1 VARARRTR
9 AGNEGGGSQVAET
22 NIANRD
28 PMSRAATRQLLWLA
42 GAAILGI
49 AALLAALG
57 WAANLTGGGAA
68 ASRALDF
75 ESRTVTTSTR
85 NDFPQLDS
93 TRSKDVESYNILHTV
108 MEGLLRYDVNSNLQ
122 PGVAER
128 WELDGTRATFYLRDS
143 SRWSDGKP
151 VTAHD
156 FVFAWR
162 LAVLP
167 ATASEYA
174 FLLYP
179 VKNGEAINRGELP
192 PESLGVRAV
201 GDRILEVELE
211 NPIAYFHKLT
221 AAQTY
226 YPIREDFFKSRDGR
240 YAADAEDMLYNGPF
254 RITRWVHGASLR
266 MEKNDLYWDKDS
278 IWLNAIDI
286 AYITPDAVARLNLFQ
301 DGRVADVDYLP
312 GEALDQ
318 VLQQRWPLR
327 RYNDGS
333 MWFIELNFREGRLT
347 RNFHLRRAL
356 QLANDPNEL
365 VYKVLK
371 TPSFTPAESLYPA
384 SIKGEHGLFRAE
396 YPPPRVTTDLV
407 AARAELE
414 LARQELGLDEFPAL
428 VLLAD
433 DTPAAITH
441 SEYLQEYLRRNL
453 GLEIRIDRQNFR
465 QRLEKQ
471 QQGEFDLTLKGW
483 SADYDDP
490 LSFADLFASWNLNNN
505 GRYSN
510 SALDDQVR
518 IAQESL
524 DQGERLRAFAEVQR
538 ILIDDAVI
546 LMAYERGVMYVQ
558 DARLKNVARR
568 FMGPP
573 TDYSRAYIT
582 EEP

>member
-1 VARARRTR
+1 MSER
-9 AGNEGGGSQVAET
+9 
-22 NIANRD
+22 NIATRD
-28 PMSRAATRQLLWLA
+28 PMTRAAARQLVWLA
-42 GAAILGI
+42 GVAIAG
-49 AALLAALG
+49 LAALIG
-57 WAANLTGGGAA
+57 ALAWAATLTGGGAA
-68 ASRALDF
+68 SSQALDF
-75 ESRTVTTSTR
+75 ETRTVTTSIR
-85 NDFPQLDS
+85 NEPPNLDT
-93 TRSKDVESYNILHTV
+93 TRSIDVESYNIQHTV

-128 WELDGTRATFYLRDS
+128 WELDGTRATFWLRPDS
-143 SRWSDGKP
+143 LWSDGKP

-162 LAVLP
+162 TAVDP
-167 ATASEYA
+167 KTASQYA
-174 FLLYP
+174 FLIYP
-179 VKNGEAINRGELP
+179 VKNAAAINRGEMPL
-192 PESLGVRAV
+192 EALGVRAA
-201 GDRILEVELE
+201 GDRVLEVDLE

-226 YPIREDFFKSRDGR
+226 YPIREDFYKSRNGR
-240 YAADAEDMLYNGPF
+240 YGADAADLLYNGPF
-254 RITRWVHGASLR
+254 RIERWVHGASLR
-266 MEKNDLYWDKDS
+266 MVKNDLYWDKDA
-278 IWLNAIDI
+278 IWLNVIDI

-301 DGRVADVDYLP
+301 DGRLADVDYLP

-327 RYNDGS
+327 KYNDGS

-347 RNFHLRRAL
+347 RNYNLRRAL
-356 QLANDPNEL
+356 QLANDQTEL

-371 TPSFTPAESLYPA
+371 TPSFTIAESIFPA
-384 SIKGEHGLFRAE
+384 YVKGEHGLFRQE

-407 AARAELE
+407 KAREHLE
-414 LARQELGLDEFPAL
+414 MARQELGLDTFPPL

-433 DTPAAITH
+433 DTPGAITH

-453 GLEIRIDRQNFR
+453 GLEVRIDRQNFR

-471 QQGEFDLTLKGW
+471 NQGEFDLTIKGW

-505 GRYSN
+505 GRYVN
-510 SALDDQVR
+510 PELDANVR
-518 IAQESL
+518 IAERSL
-524 DQGERLRAFAEVQR
+524 DQAERLRAFAEVQR
-538 ILIDDAVI
+538 ILIEDAVI
-546 LMAYERGVMYVQ
+546 LMAYERGVLYVQ

-568 FMGPP
+568 VIGPP
-573 TDYSRAYIT
+573 TDYARAYIA

>member
-1 VARARRTR
+1 MAERTK
-9 AGNEGGGSQVAET
+9 AP
-22 NIANRD
+22 RD
-28 PMSRAATRQLLWLA
+28 SMSRAATRQLAWMGG
-42 GAAILGI
+42 GAVVGLV
-49 AALLAALG
+49 ALLAVLG
-57 WAANLTGGGAA
+57 WAATLTGGGAA
-68 ASRALDF
+68 ASQGLDF
-75 ESRTVTTSTR
+75 KTRTVTTSIR
-85 NDFPQLDS
+85 NEPPNLDS

-128 WELDGTRATFYLRDS
+128 WELDGTRATFWLRANAL
-143 SRWSDGKP
+143 WSDGKP

-162 LAVLP
+162 LAVDP

-179 VKNGEAINRGELP
+179 VKNGAAINEGKMPREM
-192 PESLGVRAV
+192 LGVRAV
-201 GDRILEVELE
+201 SDRVLEVELE

-226 YPIREDFFKSRDGR
+226 YPIREDFFNSRQGR
-240 YAADAEDMLYNGPF
+240 YAADADDMLYNGPF
-254 RITRWVHGASLR
+254 RVTRWVHGASLR

-278 IWLNAIDI
+278 IWLNVINI
-286 AYITPDAVARLNLFQ
+286 GYITPDAVARLNLFQ

-318 VLQQRWPLR
+318 VLQQRWQLR

-333 MWFIELNFREGRLT
+333 MWFIELNFRDGRIT
-347 RNFHLRRAL
+347 TNYHFRRAL
-356 QLANDPNEL
+356 LLANDPAEL
-365 VYKVLK
+365 VYKVLQ
-371 TPSFTPAESLYPA
+371 TPSYTPAESLFP
-384 SIKGEHGLFRAE
+384 STMKGEHGLFRQE
-396 YPPPRVTTDLV
+396 YPPPHVTTDLA
-407 AARAELE
+407 AARAELD
-414 LARQELGLDEFPAL
+414 LARQELKLDTFPPL
-428 VLLAD
+428 VLLTD
-433 DTPAAITH
+433 DTPGAVKH

-453 GLEIRIDRQNFR
+453 GLDTKVDRQNFR

-471 QQGEFDLTLKGW
+471 RLGEFDITIKGW

-505 GRYSN
+505 GRYN
-510 SALDDQVR
+510 NPALDEQVK

-524 DQGERLRAFAEVQR
+524 DPNERLRAFAEVQR

-546 LMAYERGVMYVQ
+546 IMAYERGVMYVQ
-558 DARLKNVARR
+558 DPRLKNVARR
-568 FMGPP
+568 VMGPP
-573 TDYSRAYIT
+573 TDYARAYIT

>member
-1 VARARRTR
+1 M
-9 AGNEGGGSQVAET
+9 AGT

-28 PMSRAATRQLLWLA
+28 PMSRAAARQLLWIA
-42 GAAILGI
+42 AAAIVGL
-49 AALLAALG
+49 AVLLAALA
-57 WAANLTGGGAA
+57 WAATLTGGGAA
-68 ASRALDF
+68 ATHALDF
-75 ESRTVTTSTR
+75 KSRTVTTSIR
-85 NDFPQLDS
+85 NDIPQLDS
-93 TRSKDVESYNILHTV
+93 SRSKDIESYNILHTV
-108 MEGLLRYDVNSNLQ
+108 MEGLLRYDVNSNLV

-128 WELDGTRATFYLRDS
+128 WERDGTRVTFWLRDS
-143 SRWSDGKP
+143 ARWSDGKP

-162 LAVLP
+162 LAVMP
-167 ATASEYA
+167 ETASEYA

-179 VKNGEAINRGELP
+179 VKNGEAINRGEMP
-192 PESLGVRAV
+192 AESLGVRAAS
-201 GDRILEVELE
+201 DRVLEVELQ
-211 NPIAYFHKLT
+211 NAIAYFPKLT

-226 YPIREDFFKSRDGR
+226 YPIREDFFESRNGR
-240 YAADAEDMLYNGPF
+240 YAADAEDLLYNGPF

-266 MEKNDLYWDKDS
+266 MEKNDTYWDKDS
-278 IWLNAIDI
+278 IWLHAIDI
-286 AYITPDAVARLNLFQ
+286 AYITTDAVARLNLFQ

-318 VLQQRWPLR
+318 VLQQRWSLR
-327 RYNDGS
+327 RFNDGS

-356 QLANDPNEL
+356 QLANDPAEL

-371 TPSFTPAESLYPA
+371 TPSYTPAESLFP
-384 SIKGEHGLFRAE
+384 STMKGEHGVFRQE
-396 YPPPRVTTDLV
+396 YPPPHVGTDL
-407 AARAELE
+407 AEARKELE
-414 LARQELGLDEFPAL
+414 LARQELGLDTFPPL

-465 QRLEKQ
+465 QRLDKQ

-490 LSFADLFASWNLNNN
+490 LSWADLFASWNLNNN
-505 GRYSN
+505 GQYAN
-510 SALDDQVR
+510 PALDAQVR
-518 IAQESL
+518 IAMQSL
-524 DQGERLRAFAEVQR
+524 DEEARFRAFAEVQR
-538 ILIDDAVI
+538 ILIEDAVI
-546 LMAYERGVMYVQ
+546 VMAYERGVMYVQ
-558 DARLKNVARR
+558 DPRLKNVARR

>member
-1 VARARRTR
+1 M
-9 AGNEGGGSQVAET
+9 AER
-22 NIANRD
+22 NIATRD
-28 PMSRAATRQLLWLA
+28 PMTKAAARQLVWLA
-42 GAAILGI
+42 GAAVAGLAALI
-49 AALLAALG
+49 AALA
-57 WAANLTGGGAA
+57 WAATLTGGGAA
-68 ASRALDF
+68 SSLALDY
-75 ESRTVTTSTR
+75 ETRTVTTSIR
-85 NDFPQLDS
+85 NEPPNLDT
-93 TRSKDVESYNILHTV
+93 TRSIDVESYNIQHTV

-128 WELDGTRATFYLRDS
+128 WELDGTRATFWLRPDAL
-143 SRWSDGKP
+143 WSDGKP

-162 LAVLP
+162 TAVDP
-167 ATASEYA
+167 KTASQYA
-174 FLLYP
+174 FLIYP
-179 VKNGEAINRGELP
+179 VKNAAAINRGEMPL
-192 PESLGVRAV
+192 EALGVRAV
-201 GDRILEVELE
+201 GDRVLEVDLE

-226 YPIREDFFKSRDGR
+226 YPIREDFYKSRNGR
-240 YAADAEDMLYNGPF
+240 YGADAADLLYNGPF

-266 MEKNDLYWDKDS
+266 MEKNELYWDKDS
-278 IWLNAIDI
+278 IWLNVINI

-301 DGRVADVDYLP
+301 DGRLADVDYLP

-327 RYNDGS
+327 KYNDGS

-347 RNFHLRRAL
+347 RNYHLRRAL
-356 QLANDPNEL
+356 QLANDQTEL

-371 TPSFTPAESLYPA
+371 TPSFTVAESLFPGY
-384 SIKGEHGLFRAE
+384 IKGENGPFRQE

-414 LARQELGLDEFPAL
+414 LARQELGLDTFPPL

-433 DTPAAITH
+433 DTPGAITH
-441 SEYLQEYLRRNL
+441 SEYLQEYLRRHL

-471 QQGEFDLTLKGW
+471 NQGEFDLTIKGW

-505 GRYSN
+505 GRYN
-510 SALDDQVR
+510 NPELDANVR
-518 IAQESL
+518 IAERSL
-524 DQGERLRAFAEVQR
+524 DQRERLQAFAEVQR
-538 ILIDDAVI
+538 ILIEDAVI
-546 LMAYERGVMYVQ
+546 LLAYERGVLYVQ
-558 DARLKNVARR
+558 DPRLKNVARR
-568 FMGPP
+568 VIGPP
-573 TDYSRAYIT
+573 LDYARAYIT

>member
-1 VARARRTR
+1 MADT
-9 AGNEGGGSQVAET
+9 G
-22 NIANRD
+22 IASRD
-28 PMSRAATRQLLWLA
+28 PMSRASARQLLWLA
-42 GAAILGI
+42 CVAVIGL

-68 ASRALDF
+68 ALRGLDL
-75 ESRTVTTSTR
+75 ESRTVTTSVR
-85 NDFPQLDS
+85 NEPPNLDT
-93 TRSKDVESYNILHTV
+93 TRSIDVESYNIQHTV

-128 WELDGTRATFYLRDS
+128 WELDERRAMFWLRADA
-143 SRWSDGKP
+143 RWSDGQP

-162 LAVLP
+162 TAVNP
-167 ATASEYA
+167 ATASQYA

-179 VKNGEAINRGELP
+179 VKNGAAINRGEMP
-192 PESLGVRAV
+192 PEALGVRAA
-201 GDRILEVELE
+201 GDRVLEVDLE

-226 YPIREDFFKSRDGR
+226 YPIREDFYKSRNGR
-240 YAADAEDMLYNGPF
+240 YGADAEDLLYNGPF

-266 MEKNDLYWDKDS
+266 MERNELYWDKDA
-278 IWLNAIDI
+278 IWLNVINI
-286 AYITPDAVARLNLFQ
+286 AYITPDAVARLNLYQ

-327 RYNDGS
+327 KYNDGS
-333 MWFIELNFREGRLT
+333 MWFIEMNFREGRLT

-356 QLANDPNEL
+356 QLANDQTEL

-371 TPSFTPAESLYPA
+371 TPSLTVAESLFPGYV
-384 SIKGEHGLFRAE
+384 KGERGLFRQE
-396 YPPPRVTTDLV
+396 FPPPRVTTDLA

-414 LARQELGLDEFPAL
+414 LARQELGLEAFPPL

-433 DTPAAITH
+433 DTPGAITH
-441 SEYLQEYLRRNL
+441 SEYLQEYLRRHL
-453 GLEIRIDRQNFR
+453 GLEVRIDRQNFR

-471 QQGEFDLTLKGW
+471 NQGEFDLTIKGW

-505 GRYSN
+505 GRYN
-510 SALDDQVR
+510 NPALDEQVR
-518 IAQESL
+518 IAERSL
-524 DQGERLRAFAEVQR
+524 DQAERLRAFAEVQR
-538 ILIDDAVI
+538 ILIEDAVI
-546 LMAYERGVMYVQ
+546 LMAYERGVLYVQ
-558 DARLKNVARR
+558 DPRLKNVARR
-568 FMGPP
+568 VIGPP
-573 TDYSRAYIT
+573 TDYSRAYIS

>member
-1 VARARRTR
+1 MAR
-9 AGNEGGGSQVAET
+9 T

-28 PMSRAATRQLLWLA
+28 PMSRAAARQLLWIAGGALVGLA
-42 GAAILGI
+42 V
-49 AALLAALG
+49 LLAALA
-57 WAANLTGGGAA
+57 WAAALTGGGAA
-68 ASRALDF
+68 ASTALDF
-75 ESRTVTTSTR
+75 KTRTVTTSNR

-108 MEGLLRYDVNSNLQ
+108 MEGLLRYDVNSNLE

-128 WELDGTRATFYLRDS
+128 WEVDGNHATFYLRDNAT
-143 SRWSDGKP
+143 WSDGKP

-174 FLLYP
+174 FLLYA
-179 VKNGEAINRGELP
+179 VKNGEAINRGDMP
-192 PESLGVRAV
+192 PESLGVRAAS
-201 GDRILEVELE
+201 DRVLEVELE
-211 NPIAYFHKLT
+211 NPIAYFPKLT

-226 YPIREDFFKSRDGR
+226 YPIREDFFKSRNGR
-240 YAADAEDMLYNGPF
+240 YAADAEDMLFNGPF
-254 RITRWVHGASLR
+254 KITRWVHGASLR
-266 MEKNDLYWDKDS
+266 MEKNELYWEKDS

-318 VLQQRWPLR
+318 ALQQGWSLR

-333 MWFIELNFREGRLT
+333 MWFIEMNFREGRLT
-347 RNFHLRRAL
+347 RNYHLRRAL
-356 QLANDPNEL
+356 LLANDPAEL

-371 TPSFTPAESLYPA
+371 TPSYTPAESLYP
-384 SIKGEHGLFRAE
+384 STMKGEHGVFRQQ
-396 YPPPRVTTDLV
+396 YPPPRVTTDLA

-414 LARQELGLDEFPAL
+414 LARQELGLDTFPPL
-428 VLLAD
+428 VLLTD
-433 DTPAAITH
+433 STPAAITH
-441 SEYLQEYLRRNL
+441 SEYLQEYWRRNL

-471 QQGEFDLTLKGW
+471 QQGDFDLTLKGW

-505 GRYSN
+505 GRYN
-510 SALDDQVR
+510 NPELDTNVR
-518 IAQESL
+518 IAERSL
-524 DQGERLRAFAEVQR
+524 DQAERLRAFAEVQR
-538 ILIDDAVI
+538 ILIEDAVI
-546 LMAYERGVMYVQ
+546 LMAYERGVLYVQ

-568 FMGPP
+568 VIGPP